1 MFTFISKLYSQKAS
15 DYNDIGR
22 SSDLLRFQTPF
33 PFRVETVDV
42 SIVRKFRWSL
52 QQRVCS
58 GFSPDSL
65 FTTRLKQGVT
75 PKSSQKYIKN
85 KYYSDF
91 KVIIL
96 DFYKIYHS

>member
-65 FTTRLKQGVT
+65 FTTFRKTKGDT
-75 PKSSQKYIKN
+75 
-85 KYYSDF
+85 
-91 KVIIL
+91 
-96 DFYKIYHS
+96 KIDCLIGCKIR